1 MNLQVEQHQETE
13 SFELEIDE
21 PMTQQER
28 FEVEAPEEEEERLA
42 AGFNPQGM
50 TISELRQ
57 YIRHSLE
64 TE

>member
-1 MNLQVEQHQETE
+1 RAAKQPDETAAEEEVEA
-13 SFELEIDE
+13 
-21 PMTQQER
+21 P
-28 FEVEAPEEEEERLA
+28 EVEAPEEEEERLA